1 MQLKQFKDLLEK
13 WKVSQEKVDSIDSTI
28 ENLII
33 DYEKRLKE
41 SLDYAKVKK
50 ENNDLWQKIMTN
62 DTSQATHQ
70 YLLNYKKR
78 G

>member
-1 MQLKQFKDLLEK
+1 MQLKKFKELLDK
-13 WKVSQEKVDSIDSTI
+13 WKISQEKVDSIDSTI

-41 SLDYAKVKK
+41 SLDYTNIKKV
-50 ENNDLWQKIMTN
+50 NNDLWQKIMIN
-62 DTSQATHQ
+62 DTSPATHQ